1 MTPEIVSIIVL
12 ALLFLVA
19 TVRSVNMGVLAFVA
33 AFAVGVPLVGMT
45 TDDVVAGFPGE
56 LFLVLMGLTFLFG
69 FAQQNGSID
78 LLVQW
83 SMRAVRGK
91 VAAAP
96 WIFFALS
103 AVLISV
109 GALFA
114 VAVVAPLAIP
124 FARRYKINQLMMGM
138 MVVHG
143 ALAGAFSPISVYGA
157 FINGYLEK
165 EGLPVSP
172 IALFLVPLVFNTL
185 IGAVVYLTMG
195 GRKLRGLRVSADGEV
210 VGGTAAG
217 RSSASPAPSTG
228 GTGVATGGTAVL
240 TKPTAPAP
248 APSSVA
254 PKATPYQKLTLVG
267 LAALALGTAVF
278 GIDVGILSLSIASV
292 LAVFSPKAAK
302 DAMNKVSWS
311 TVILVAGVLTY
322 VNVLQT
328 AGTIEFVSNGIA
340 AIGIPLVAALLL
352 CYLAGITSAMASS
365 VGIIGVAIALAVPFL
380 QSGAIE
386 PIGFVVALA
395 IAATVVDVSPFST
408 NGALVLAN
416 VDDQDRDKF
425 YRQMLVYA
433 GIVVAV
439 GPGLAWLTV
448 LVPGWL

>member
-12 ALLFLVA
+12 AGLFLVA
-19 TVRSVNMGVLAFVA
+19 TIRSVNMGVLAFVA
-33 AFAVGVPLVGMT
+33 AFAVGVPVVGMA
-45 TDDVVAGFPGE
+45 TDDVIAGFPGE

-78 LLVQW
+78 LLVRW
-83 SMRAVRGK
+83 SLRAVRGK

-103 AVLISV
+103 ALLISV

-124 FARRYKINQLMMGM
+124 FARRYRINQLMMGM

-157 FINGYLEK
+157 FINGYLAK

-172 IALFLVPLVFNTL
+172 LALFFVPMVFNT
-185 IGAVVYLTMG
+185 IIAGIVYFSMG
-195 GRKLRGLRVSADGEV
+195 GRSLKGLRITDDGPGTGGRLPSSGLPA
-210 VGGTAAG
+210 GGTAPH
-217 RSSASPAPSTG
+217 S
-228 GTGVATGGTAVL
+228 GGTALL
-240 TKPTAPAP
+240 TRPQVEAPDAGP
-248 APSSVA
+248 GPQ
-254 PKATPYQKLTLVG
+254 KATPYQKLTLVG
-267 LAALALGTAVF
+267 LAALAVGTAVF
-278 GIDVGILSLSIASV
+278 GLDVGILSLSIASV
-292 LAVFSPKAAK
+292 LAIFSPKAAK

-311 TVILVAGVLTY
+311 TVILVAGVLTF
-322 VNVLQT
+322 VNVLET
-328 AGTIEFVSNGIA
+328 AGTIEFVSAGIA
-340 AIGIPLVAALLL
+340 SIGIPLVAALLL

-380 QSGAIE
+380 QSGAID

-416 VDDQDRDKF
+416 VDDKDRDKF
-425 YRQMLVYA
+425 YRKMLIYA
-433 GIVVAV
+433 GIVVAA

>member
-12 ALLFLVA
+12 AGLFLVA
-19 TVRSVNMGVLAFVA
+19 TIRSVNMGVLAFVA
-33 AFAVGVPLVGMT
+33 AFAVGVPVVGMT
-45 TDDVVAGFPGE
+45 TDDVIAGFPGE

-78 LLVQW
+78 LLVRW
-83 SMRAVRGK
+83 SLRAVRGK

-103 AVLISV
+103 ALLISV

-124 FARRYKINQLMMGM
+124 FARRYRINQLMMGM

-157 FINGYLEK
+157 FINGYLAK

-172 IALFLVPLVFNTL
+172 LALFFVPMVFN
-185 IGAVVYLTMG
+185 IIIAGIVYFGMG
-195 GRKLRGLRVSADGEV
+195 GRSLKGLRITDDGPATGGIPAGGRLPSSGLPA
-210 VGGTAAG
+210 GGTAPH
-217 RSSASPAPSTG
+217 S
-228 GTGVATGGTAVL
+228 GGTALL
-240 TKPTAPAP
+240 TRPQVEAPAAGP
-248 APSSVA
+248 GRQ
-254 PKATPYQKLTLVG
+254 KATPYQKLTLGG
-267 LAALALGTAVF
+267 LAALAVGTAVF
-278 GIDVGILSLSIASV
+278 GLDVGILSLSIASV
-292 LAVFSPKAAK
+292 LAIVSPKAAK

-311 TVILVAGVLTY
+311 TVILVAGVLTF
-322 VNVLQT
+322 VNVLET
-328 AGTIEFVSNGIA
+328 AGTIEFVSAGIA
-340 AIGIPLVAALLL
+340 SIGIPLVAALLL

-380 QSGAIE
+380 QSGAID

-416 VDDQDRDKF
+416 VDDKDRDKF

-433 GIVVAV
+433 GIVVAA